1 MLTPTRPLEFRPYR
15 GTLAKIRFAAD
26 GEFWTIVE
34 NDQKN
39 AIWNDAFGRHYQLV
53 NYYKLRSATGRE
65 FVANVTVMHGSLG
78 GRSQNVIQSQLEQHF
93 EARRD

>member
-1 MLTPTRPLEFRPYR
+1 MLTPTRPLEFKKYR
-15 GTLAKIRFAAD
+15 GALAKVRFAAD

-65 FVANVTVMHGSLG
+65 FVANVTAIHNCLG
-78 GRSQNVIQSQLEQHF
+78 GRSQHVIQAQLEKSF
-93 EARRD
+93 EIGRE